1 MNARFLLLPV
11 LGALFP
17 LVAQAFEHPLL
28 RSYGAQPELEAAAT
42 TDRMIIRY
50 RDHTLTSS
58 PSTRAMAT
66 LTVAGNRRGLRLD
79 FLRRT
84 AGGSDV
90 IKMDRRMSL
99 TQVRELANDL
109 RADDASVEYAEPDRI
124 LTPMAIPNDAMYAQ
138 QWAYSD
144 VVGGMNLPLAW
155 DQSTGKG
162 VVVAVLDTGVRPHAD
177 LAANLLKGYDFI
189 IDTKV
194 SNDGGGRDADPSDPG
209 DGTTAGF
216 CYSGSPAS
224 RSSWHGTH
232 VAGSIAAVTNNGSG
246 VAGVAHGAKVLPV
259 RVLGRCGGYT
269 SDIAD
274 GIVWAAGGTVKN
286 VPANATPA
294 RVINL
299 SLGGSGACDLTT
311 QNAINAARAKGAV
324 VVVAAGNNNAD
335 ASQFTPASCAGVV
348 TVAATKKSGGKASYS
363 NFGAKVTV
371 AAPGGDGSAGILS
384 TLNAGATA
392 PAADSYVA
400 YMGTSMA
407 TPHVSGVVALM
418 LAAKPGLTPDQVSNF
433 LKSSARAFPQ
443 SCSSCGAGI
452 VDARAALLAVLGTPA
467 AAPTPTPA
475 PTPATLPVAA
485 VPPTLALKEVESNN
499 TLKTAQNVASAPMVI
514 TGAVAS
520 TSDLDVF
527 KFSVP
532 AASQVIVALA
542 PNVSSNYDLSVYNS
556 AGQLLITSRQA
567 TGRTETIALT
577 NMGNA
582 SALLYFQVN
591 RVSGLSGATGTY
603 SLTFKK

>member
-1 MNARFLLLPV
+1 MNARFLWLPA
-11 LGALFP
+11 LGIILPA
-17 LVAQAFEHPLL
+17 ASHAFEHPLL
-28 RSYGAQPELEAAAT
+28 RSQAAQPELEASAT

-50 RDHTLTSS
+50 RDHTLTSN
-58 PSTRAMAT
+58 PSSRAMAT
-66 LTVAGNRRGLRLD
+66 LTVAGNRRGLRLG

-144 VVGGMNLPLAW
+144 VVGGMNLPQAW

-194 SNDGGGRDADPSDPG
+194 SNDGGGRDADATDPG
-209 DGTTAGF
+209 DGTTAGL

-246 VAGVAHGAKVLPV
+246 VAGVAFGAKVLPV

-274 GIVWAAGGTVKN
+274 GIVWAAGGTVRG
-286 VPANATPA
+286 VPANVTPA

-299 SLGGSGACDLTT
+299 SLGGSGACDMTT
-311 QNAINAARAKGAV
+311 QNAINLARAKGAV
-324 VVVAAGNNNAD
+324 VVVAAGNANAD

-348 TVAATKKSGGKASYS
+348 TVAATHKWGGKASYS

-392 PAADSYVA
+392 PAADSYAA

-452 VDARAALLAVLGTPA
+452 VDAQAALRAVLGTPVV
-467 AAPTPTPA
+467 APTLTPA
-475 PTPATLPVAA
+475 PAPAPAPVPAIPSA
-485 VPPTLALKEVESNN
+485 LSLKEVESNN
-499 TLKTAQNVASAPMVI
+499 TLKTAQNVVSAPMVI
-514 TGAVAS
+514 TGTVAS

-532 AASQVIVALA
+532 AASQVVVVLA
-542 PNVSSNYDLSVYNS
+542 PNASSNYDLSVYNS
-556 AGQLLITSRQA
+556 TGQLLITSRQA
-567 TGRTETIALT
+567 TARAETIALT
-577 NMGNA
+577 NMGKTA
-582 SALLYFQVN
+582 TVLYFQVN
-591 RVSGLSGATGTY
+591 RVSGLSGASGTY